1 MLILYLFDSHNVLL
15 EITRLLIKKIINYKL
30 ITTLFTT
37 NLLENL

>member
-15 EITRLLIKKIINYKL
+15 EIMRLLIKKIINYKL
-30 ITTLFTT
+30 ITTLFTI